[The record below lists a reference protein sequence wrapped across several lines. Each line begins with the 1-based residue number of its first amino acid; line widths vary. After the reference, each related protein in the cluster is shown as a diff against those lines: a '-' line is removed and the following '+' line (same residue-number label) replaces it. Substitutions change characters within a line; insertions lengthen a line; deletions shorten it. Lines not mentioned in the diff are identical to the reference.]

1 MPLHGQHAA
10 GAAMRRRQRRLRSWL
25 RHERMTVA
33 MTLAEMTHHTAPRG
47 PMMARVRAV
56 EEQVSHAG
64 LRAQKTPP
72 PGERPGI
79 LPEPLP
85 QRSDRSRRHFSGDTH
100 PTSGLPVLAG
110 ASGEVVDSSA
120 LAFLTR
126 QTLLARAREK
136 SEEEALAKKEEEKQE
151 DETRL
156 EIRSLL
162 SVPWERRTAVQ
173 RSRLRALLQLRVE
186 ASSSSKRKMKKKR
199 RKKLPKAAVRSSSG
213 TSSSFV
219 PAVRARDV
227 FCARHVRDVPGCLSL
242 FDAFAV
248 LPSFVGR
255 ALLLGNM
262 DGMDQD
268 YSLTSSFLA
277 VAYARLVLLLF
288 LAQCSCSL
296 SSGPRCSTSWP
307 VRIRST
313 VTCFSCARLV
323 LLVTVHPELCCLPC
337 LLARDARHHGRYGPE
352 GQLPRGVHNTVFFWE
367 MFLCFCVQRNAWTS
381 CYMLCVSIRMLLEE
395 FPTFSR

>member
-1 MPLHGQHAA
+1 MTAA
-10 GAAMRRRQRRLRSWL
+10 GGTSRGTPTRPLACPYWLGRRVRSW
-25 RHERMTVA
+25 
-33 MTLAEMTHHTAPRG
+33 
-47 PMMARVRAV
+47 
-56 EEQVSHAG
+56 
-64 LRAQKTPP
+64 TPP
-72 PGERPGI
+72 RWP
-79 LPEPLP
+79 
-85 QRSDRSRRHFSGDTH
+85 
-100 PTSGLPVLAG
+100 
-110 ASGEVVDSSA
+110 SSCV
-120 LAFLTR
+120 

-136 SEEEALAKKEEEKQE
+136 SEEEALAKEEEEKQE
-151 DETRL
+151 EETRL

-162 SVPWERRTAVQ
+162 SVPSERRTAVQ
-173 RSRLRALLQLRVE
+173 RSRLRALLQLRNE
-186 ASSSSKRKMKKKR
+186 ASSSSKRKRKKKR
-199 RKKLPKAAVRSSSG
+199 KKKLPKAAVRSSSG

-242 FDAFAV
+242 FGAFAV
-248 LPSFVGR
+248 FPSFVGR

-277 VAYARLVLLLF
+277 VAYARLALLLF

-323 LLVTVHPELCCLPC
+323 LLVILHFALCCLPC

-352 GQLPRGVHNTVFFWE
+352 GQLPRRVQNTVFYWE
-367 MFLCFCVQRNAWTS
+367 MFLCFRIQRNAWTS
-381 CYMLCVSIRMLLEE
+381 CYMLCVSLRMLLGRISHIFSMKVEPWRLHRCSSWTRLCHLQGRRHPCLYADADPHGPDCSE
-395 FPTFSR
+395 NHRDSTFY